1 MNITHKIWM
10 KLSYI
15 RITLEQKLEPLVL
28 LAIRIFMW
36 DVFYSSGRIKFDS
49 YLNDNWDSTIF
60 LFEEVHPVPFI
71 PAEISAVMGTAGE
84 MMLSTLLVLG
94 LFGRFGAAGLL
105 VMVGVIEY
113 SFQYSQPEYATLP
126 EHMTW
131 ALLLLV
137 IVVRGAGALSLDRIL
152 LKKPLL

>member
-1 MNITHKIWM
+1 M
-10 KLSYI
+10 
-15 RITLEQKLEPLVL
+15 
-28 LAIRIFMW
+28 
-36 DVFYSSGRIKFDS
+36 
-49 YLNDNWDSTIF
+49 
-60 LFEEVHPVPFI
+60 PFI